1 MSNDSNSRLEWAL
14 KLAEQGFRIF
24 PLQPGSKTPFKGS
37 WKEIATTDPEMIRKW
52 FENNPSINYAVN
64 PDDRHVVI
72 DIDRKPN
79 EVDGLDNFTA
89 LALEADDWDFAD
101 PDTWD
106 TFTVQTPSGKGGY
119 HVYLK
124 TEQPV
129 GNSHALW
136 PESINVRGIGG
147 YVVGPGSYVDE
158 GEGKRG
164 SYSVVKE
171 AEPAPAP
178 KWTHERFRTGG
189 ERSEIADEP
198 LFDQDSP
205 AAVDRA
211 RDFLSR
217 RKPAIEG
224 QGGDQHT
231 LITAMHLRD
240 IGLSAEKAV
249 EVMCE
254 KGGFNDRCEPP
265 WDIGELSVKVE
276 NAYRYARNQPG
287 SKQAGADVFGEADG
301 VQDISEIKERF
312 EQERGAKAETAEGLA
327 NIFFKGASLQHRGQ
341 RREMIVPEWLMAH
354 GLTAINAK
362 RGQGKSIAM
371 IDLACH
377 IALKEEGDDLQ
388 WMGQPI
394 ASGWK
399 VLYICGEDDVGL
411 EENLRAWMKYHDKEM
426 PEDRFAVMAGTVDL
440 MSAESVETWTRFLYD
455 NFSQERTVIFVDT
468 WQRASSRGGQN
479 KDEDMQMAVHHVE
492 AMAKSLGG
500 PVVAAFHPPKDGSK
514 TLLGSSV
521 LENSTTGIWDIED
534 SNGARK
540 MSVSRIKGKGIGNY
554 ILFDVH
560 EVDLDEQDDF
570 GKQRSGAIAKR
581 LGGTEELSV
590 KSDNLRKTMAD
601 IISEIEEWKKL
612 HDPTSKRKLTPNE
625 IDRFIGQGGKLSDMI
640 AQINEAGEATSDA
653 KWAKRVF
660 DRLRDVGFVH
670 GKYRNRLSDLFQDH
684 PIEMGNG
691 YVLKLVKQSEKMSY
705 FVFERDSLF
714 SQDDED
720 DDDDDDQ
727 IKT

>member
-1 MSNDSNSRLEWAL
+1 LSNDSSSRLEWAL

-37 WKEIATTDPEMIRKW
+37 WKEMATTDPDMIRTW

-64 PDDRHVVI
+64 PDEKHVVI
-72 DIDRKPN
+72 DIDRKPD
-79 EVDGLDNFTA
+79 EIDGLDNFVS
-89 LALEADDWDFAD
+89 LAVESDDWEFAD
-101 PDTWD
+101 FDSWE

-119 HVYLK
+119 HVYLS
-124 TEQPV
+124 TDEAV

-136 PESINVRGIGG
+136 PESIDIRGVGG

-164 SYSVVKE
+164 SYSVVKD

-178 KWTHERFRTGG
+178 NWAKERFRRGG
-189 ERSEIADEP
+189 ERTAAADTA
-198 LFDQDSP
+198 LFDQDTP
-205 AAVDRA
+205 AAVERA
-211 RDFLSR
+211 RDFLAR

-224 QGGDQHT
+224 QRGEEHT
-231 LITAMHLRD
+231 LVTAMHLRD
-240 IGLSAEKAV
+240 IGLSAEKCV

-254 KGGFNDRCEPP
+254 RGGWNDKCEPP
-265 WDIGELSVKVE
+265 WEIGELSVKVE
-276 NAYRYARNQPG
+276 NAYKYAKNQPG
-287 SKQAGADVFGEADG
+287 QKQVEADSFGDMEG
-301 VQDISEIKERF
+301 VQDISEIAEKF
-312 EQERGAKAETAEGLA
+312 EQERGAPAETAEGLA
-327 NIFFKGASLQHRGQ
+327 SLFFRGASLQHRGQ

-354 GLTAINAK
+354 GLTAVNAK
-362 RGQGKSIAM
+362 RGQGKSIMM

-388 WMGQPI
+388 WMGQPL

-399 VLYICGEDDVGL
+399 VIYICGEDDVGL
-411 EENLRAWMKYHDKEM
+411 EENLRAWMQYHGKEL

-440 MSAESVETWTRFLYD
+440 MSADSVKTWTQFLYD
-455 NFSQERTVIFVDT
+455 NFSKERTVIFVDT

-540 MSVSRIKGKGIGNY
+540 VSVSRIKGKGIGNY
-554 ILFDVH
+554 VLFDVH
-560 EVDLDEQDDF
+560 EVDLGEEDDF

-581 LGGTEELSV
+581 LGGTEELAV
-590 KSDNLRKTMAD
+590 KSENLRKTVAE
-601 IISEIEEWKKL
+601 IISEIAEWRKAN
-612 HDPTSKRKLTPNE
+612 DPTTKRKLTPNE
-625 IDRFIGQGGKLSDMI
+625 IDRFIGQGGKLGEMI
-640 AQINEAGEATSDA
+640 GEVDNAGHATKQA
-653 KWAKRVF
+653 KWADSVFKR
-660 DRLRDVGFVH
+660 LHDVSFNH
-670 GKYRNRLSDLFQDH
+670 GKYRDKLPALFSDH
-684 PIEMGNG
+684 PVDMGDG
-691 YVLKLVKQSEKMSY
+691 YVLRLIKQNEKMSY
-705 FVFERDSLF
+705 FEFERGSLF
-714 SQDDED
+714 SEDGDED
-720 DDDDDDQ
+720 DKID
-727 IKT
+727 T